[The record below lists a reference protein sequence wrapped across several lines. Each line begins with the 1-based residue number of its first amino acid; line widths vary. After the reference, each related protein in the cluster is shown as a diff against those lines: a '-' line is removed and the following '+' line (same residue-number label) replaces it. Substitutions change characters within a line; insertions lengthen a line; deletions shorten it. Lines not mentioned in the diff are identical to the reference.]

1 MFNFQGSQHAKRD
14 MIPQLLEPFQMRE
27 RELLERPEPHE
38 AQKAA
43 L

>member
-1 MFNFQGSQHAKRD
+1 

-38 AQKAA
+38 VVRFAP
-43 L
+43 

>member
-14 MIPQLLEPFQMRE
+14 MIPHLLEPFQMRE